1 MVKELTEKKLVDHR
15 RRKRWLKKH
24 LNLNARSR
32 SKHEWASI
40 VGGFA
45 VLASLTPNKSDDR
58 IVQIIL
64 DIVNFLGANIGKAK
78 NDK

>member
-1 MVKELTEKKLVDHR
+1 MSELVSFVASNYVSIL
-15 RRKRWLKKH
+15 
-24 LNLNARSR
+24 S
-32 SKHEWASI
+32 SIPSI

-64 DIVNFLGANIGKAK
+64 DIVNFVGANFGKAK

>member
-1 MVKELTEKKLVDHR
+1 MSEVISLISGNYVGIIS
-15 RRKRWLKKH
+15 
-24 LNLNARSR
+24 AV
-32 SKHEWASI
+32 ASI

-45 VLASLTPNKSDDR
+45 VLAFLTPNKSDDR

-78 NDK
+78 NDKK

>member
-1 MVKELTEKKLVDHR
+1 MSEVVSLLTGNYLEILSAV
-15 RRKRWLKKH
+15 
-24 LNLNARSR
+24 AG
-32 SKHEWASI
+32 I

-58 IVQIIL
+58 IVQILL
-64 DIVNFLGANIGKAK
+64 DVVNFLGANIGKAK

>member
-1 MVKELTEKKLVDHR
+1 MSEVISFVSGNYIAILSSV
-15 RRKRWLKKH
+15 
-24 LNLNARSR
+24 
-32 SKHEWASI
+32 ASI

-64 DIVNFLGANIGKAK
+64 DFVNFLGANFGKAK